1 MMVSVEI
8 SYYPLA
14 DDFNAPI
21 RERLMDYSANKPLLE
36 KIARQGAE
44 KARESSAQTL
54 KEVREIIGFK
64 G

>member
-1 MMVSVEI
+1 
-8 SYYPLA
+8 
-14 DDFNAPI
+14 
-21 RERLMDYSANKPLLE
+21 MDYAANKPLLE